1 MITAPEKV
9 RIQRVMKRDQL
20 TVPEIIT
27 RIKNQWSDDE
37 KNLLADTII
46 ENTQLEKTK
55 DSVRKIH
62 LYLLES
68 IKNDEI

>member
-1 MITAPEKV
+1 
-9 RIQRVMKRDQL
+9 MKRDQL
-20 TVPEIIT
+20 TVPEIII

-62 LYLLES
+62 LYLLKS